1 MNGAR
6 RETCGWFSARLA
18 GRISLAAMLPHIG
31 HARDKRGV
39 KVIAFFR

>member
-1 MNGAR
+1 MGPGAR
-6 RETCGWFSARLA
+6 RAVGSRLALA